1 MRAALTAAGVPP
13 GLLTLEITEGGVM
26 SDPDR
31 ALLVL
36 QELHELGVA
45 LSIDDFGTGY
55 SSLAYLLHL
64 PVDEVK
70 IDKSFVLTLATSPRN
85 TDMVR
90 TIIELGHT
98 LGLRVVAEGVE
109 DLRSQEVLTSLHCDV
124 AQGYLISRPVP
135 AHVLA
140 QWLTRTPVMPRQNA
154 GVEASRRHLSVAQA
168 EAER

>member
-1 MRAALTAAGVPP
+1 VRAALSAAGIPP
-13 GLLTLEITEGGVM
+13 ELLTLEITEGGVM

-36 QELHELGVA
+36 QELHEHGVA

-90 TIIELGHT
+90 AIVDSGT
-98 LGLRVVAEGVE
+98 
-109 DLRSQEVLTSLHCDV
+109 RSGCASSPK
-124 AQGYLISRPVP
+124 G
-135 AHVLA
+135 
-140 QWLTRTPVMPRQNA
+140 WRTCGARRS
-154 GVEASRRHLSVAQA
+154 SRRCTAMSRRAISSA
-168 EAER
+168 GRSPRPS